1 MLRYV
6 LYCLLFE
13 ASECHGLPSYL
24 HSTDVCA
31 VHLSFLLPVSENPVY
46 MLAGNVAAKLH
57 RCLVP
62 LLAVWVVDVLAVT
75 LHWPCA
81 IMDNVM
87 QFTGAAGQ

>member
-1 MLRYV
+1 
-6 LYCLLFE
+6 
-13 ASECHGLPSYL
+13 
-24 HSTDVCA
+24 
-31 VHLSFLLPVSENPVY
+31 